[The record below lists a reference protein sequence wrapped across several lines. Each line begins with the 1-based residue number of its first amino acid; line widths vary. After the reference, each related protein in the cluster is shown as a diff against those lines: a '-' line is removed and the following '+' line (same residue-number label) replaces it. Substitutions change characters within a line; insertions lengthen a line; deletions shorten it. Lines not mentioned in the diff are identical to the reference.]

1 MRTIYLNG
9 SWLHESEAK
18 LSVYD
23 LSVMQAVAAF
33 EMTRSFNG
41 KTFKLDEH
49 LARLEQSCNLLGIP
63 LALSRAALH
72 AVCDEI
78 VDRNRD
84 VFDPADEH
92 RLLIVASPGCAPM
105 YRELEG
111 VIAEPYV
118 YVTDFPLR
126 FTVEGMSWQFF
137 NGGTAKI
144 VPTRQMPA
152 SCVPAITKHRSR
164 LHFHLAQAEARCS
177 EVDWAFML
185 DERGCL
191 AECPGANIVL
201 VKDGQLV
208 TPDTNCLEGISLQTV
223 LSMAVELGLS
233 YRRDPNLKPADLWR
247 AKEVFVTGTPFCLL
261 PIVEVDGLPVNEG
274 RIGPVY
280 TQLLEKWSASVGL
293 SIAAQVRGWDLERV
307 PR

>member
-1 MRTIYLNG
+1 MSNRICWMDGAFIPERDLKI
-9 SWLHESEAK
+9 SA
-18 LSVYD
+18 YD
-23 LSVMQAVAAF
+23 LSVAQGAAAF
-33 EMTRSFNG
+33 EMLRSFGG
-41 KTFKLDEH
+41 KHFKLQEH
-49 LARLEQSCNLLGIP
+49 LQRLAQSCNLLGITLP
-63 LALSRAALH
+63 MSLSEIEVICH
-72 AVCDEI
+72 AVTEQNDHGQGE
-78 VDRNRD
+78 
-84 VFDPADEH
+84 EH
-92 RLLIVASPGCAPM
+92 RLMIVASPGCASI
-105 YRELEG
+105 YKDIEG
-111 VIAEPYV
+111 VINHPYV
-118 YVTDFPLR
+118 YISDFPLR
-126 FTVEGMSWQFF
+126 YTVAGMSWQFF